1 MKRKRRSSNSSPC
14 LARHLFPRLAHLTH
28 QAVVC
33 CAVLLLGLIGLA
45 AAAGV
50 ERLAANGTAA
60 LAAGAQAQKGSHQDD
75 FVLFG
80 TVFTEKGFA
89 LPGAEIRVRRTGE
102 RKPRWEAR
110 SDRRGEFAVRVPRGA
125 DYEMSVSAK
134 GYEQQTRRID
144 TRVGDREDLIFRLPP
159 VSGGKPK

>member
-14 LARHLFPRLAHLTH
+14 LARHLFRRLPHPTH

-45 AAAGV
+45 AAA
-50 ERLAANGTAA
+50 
-60 LAAGAQAQKGSHQDD
+60 AGAQVQKGSHQDD

-80 TVFTEKGFA
+80 TVFTEKGFV
-89 LPGAEIRVRRTGE
+89 LPGARIRVRRTGE

-144 TRVGDREDLIFRLPP
+144 TRAGDREDLVFRLPP